1 MVKSIGLLVNEMD
14 QRKQNEQIENDQ
26 KPQPVNK
33 KVTAIHDC
41 NSAYMLVDII
51 CWHTFFTFFS
61 IVLLSNV
68 LFHFMDQLSFQRLI
82 FHL

>member
-33 KVTAIHDC
+33 KVTAIHDY

-51 CWHTFFTFFS
+51 C
-61 IVLLSNV
+61 
-68 LFHFMDQLSFQRLI
+68 
-82 FHL
+82 